1 MRGPREIRALMATLV
16 FWLVVCG
23 LLVFFV
29 ASGGA

>member
-1 MRGPREIRALMATLV
+1 MRGPREMPALMATLV

-29 ASGGA
+29 ASVGA